1 MFNFLRDWLFGSSE
15 NGLDANAS
23 ADASDPLEVNHG
35 LSRDTDPT
43 YSFEPTNIY
52 HDSDP
57 AFSAESTN
65 LFHDTD
71 PTFAFEG
78 TNVFHGTAADPTSM
92 DSFGTGSAFDS
103 GMNSFGTDSFGSSGS
118 FSDSFGESSFGSDF
132 GGSSF
137 GSDF

>member
-15 NGLDANAS
+15 NSLDANAS

-35 LSRDTDPT
+35 LSRDTDPA
-43 YSFEPTNIY
+43 YSFEPTNIH

-57 AFSAESTN
+57 AFSFEPTN

-71 PTFAFEG
+71 PTFAYEG
-78 TNVFHGTAADPTSM
+78 TNVFHGTAADPTAM
-92 DSFGTGSAFDS
+92 DSFGTGSVVGS
-103 GMNSFGTDSFGSSGS
+103 GMSSSGADSFGSCNS
-118 FSDSFGESSFGSDF
+118 FSDSFGGSGFGSDF

-137 GSDF
+137 GSGF